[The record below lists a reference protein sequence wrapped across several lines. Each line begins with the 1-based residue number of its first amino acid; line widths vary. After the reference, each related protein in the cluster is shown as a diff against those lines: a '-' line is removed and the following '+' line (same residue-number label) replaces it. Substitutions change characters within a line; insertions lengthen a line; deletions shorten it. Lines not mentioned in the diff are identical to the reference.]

1 MNASGAGALPKISL
15 LVSDVDGTLVTKDKI
30 LTERTCRAVEKIHEA
45 GIKFAIT
52 SSRPPSG
59 MRMFVEPLKL
69 ETPLGAYNGGL
80 VVRPDMSVISE
91 HTLALPLAKE
101 IIEIINKHSLGVW
114 VYVGND
120 WFVQS
125 GREQYVE
132 REKFVIKVA
141 PHIVNNFDGIKGN
154 PGKIV
159 GVSEKFELVEQ
170 CEKEVQKQFGSQ
182 VSASRS
188 QPQYLDITHPK
199 ASKGL
204 FIETLLS
211 YFSIDR
217 EEVVTIG
224 DGGND
229 LSMFKQSGK
238 SIAMAN
244 GSDELKRQ
252 ATYVTD
258 SNEEDG
264 FAKAVEK
271 YVLGA
276 LVSS

>member
-1 MNASGAGALPKISL
+1 MNVSDVGPRPKVSL
-15 LVSDVDGTLVTKDKI
+15 LVSDVDGTLVTKEKI
-30 LTERTCRAVEKIHEA
+30 LTERTRRAVDKLSEA

-59 MRMFVEPLKL
+59 MKMFVEPLKL
-69 ETPLGAYNGGL
+69 KSPLGAYNGGL
-80 VVRPDMSVISE
+80 VVQPDMSVVSE
-91 HTLALPLAKE
+91 HTLSLTLAKG
-101 IIEIINKHSLGVW
+101 IIEVINAHSLGVW

-120 WFVQS
+120 WFVKS

-132 REKFVIKVA
+132 REKFVIQVT
-141 PHIVNNFDGIKGN
+141 PHIVNNFDGIEGN

-159 GVSEKFELVEQ
+159 GVGDNFELVAQ
-170 CEKEVQKQFGSQ
+170 CEKAVQEKFGSQ

-188 QPQYLDITHPK
+188 QPQYLDITHLK

-211 YFSIDR
+211 YFSVDR
-217 EEVVTIG
+217 KEVATIG

-229 LSMFKQSGK
+229 LAMFKQSGM
-238 SIAMAN
+238 SIAMGNAT
-244 GSDELKRQ
+244 DELKRQ